1 MGGGLESFHDRAPLC
16 HLSPGSRSVRNRLE
30 HEVLQM
36 SEPKVKWRVKVLDDK
51 SVVFEVMVNGVK
63 VEEQSFVD
71 LVETVMQGTS
81 SLRYND
87 PRLR

>member
-1 MGGGLESFHDRAPLC
+1 M
-16 HLSPGSRSVRNRLE
+16 E
-30 HEVLQM
+30 HPVLQM